1 MTDDEEISPPAIR
14 AEDILRLDDSSFT
27 SDNVA
32 VVTGAASGIGR
43 ASAIALAANG
53 LTVAATDV
61 DEEGLRE
68 TATRA
73 DELEVDGDVV
83 EVPGDLTVDDD
94 IEGIV
99 EQASE
104 LGSIRYLLNIAGVQH
119 ISPIEEFPMDAYD
132 TLHRVMLRA
141 PLFLTKLCLPHMRDT
156 PDGRGC
162 VGNMCSAH
170 GHYVTADKVAYN
182 ISKFGI
188 RGLTQSIAAE
198 GDGDVRAFSVST
210 EYVKTPLVT
219 GQIPDTAEQRD
230 LSPQEVVSDVMLS
243 ESRSK
248 EMMDPVE
255 VANLFTFGLSK
266 HARHLNGGDLRWD
279 GGMTLTY

>member
-1 MTDDEEISPPAIR
+1 
-14 AEDILRLDDSSFT
+14 
-27 SDNVA
+27 
-32 VVTGAASGIGR
+32 VTGAASGIGR

-61 DEEGLRE
+61 DEDGLRE
-68 TATRA
+68 TTARA
-73 DELEVDGDVV
+73 DELDVEGDIV

-99 EQASE
+99 EQANQ
-104 LGSIRYLLNIAGVQH
+104 LGSITYLLNIAGVQH

-141 PLFLTKLCLPHMRDT
+141 PLLLSKLCLPHMRDSA
-156 PDGRGC
+156 DGRGC

-198 GDGDVRAFSVST
+198 GDGDIRAFSVST

-219 GQIPDTAEQRD
+219 DQIPDTAEQRGM
-230 LSPQEVVSDVMLS
+230 SPQEVVSDVMLS
-243 ESRSK
+243 ESRST
-248 EMMDPVE
+248 EMMDPIE

>member
-1 MTDDEEISPPAIR
+1 MIDDTEISPPTIR
-14 AEDILRLDDSSFT
+14 TEDILILDDSSFVP
-27 SDNVA
+27 DNIA

-61 DEEGLRE
+61 DEDGLRE
-68 TATRA
+68 TAARA
-73 DELEVDGDVV
+73 DELDVDGDIV

-99 EQASE
+99 EQASQ
-104 LGSIRYLLNIAGVQH
+104 LGSITYLLNIAGIQH

-141 PLFLTKLCLPHMRDT
+141 PLFLSKLCLPHMRDSA
-156 PDGRGC
+156 DGRGC
-162 VGNMCSAH
+162 IGNMCSAH

-198 GDGDVRAFSVST
+198 GDGDIRAFSVST

-219 GQIPDTAEQRD
+219 EQIPDTAEQRGI
-230 LSPQEVVSDVMLS
+230 SPQEVVSDVMLS
-243 ESRSK
+243 ESKSK
-248 EMMDPVE
+248 EMMDPIE
-255 VANLFTFGLSK
+255 AANLFTFGLSK

>member
-1 MTDDEEISPPAIR
+1 MTDDTEISPPTIR
-14 AEDILRLDDSSFT
+14 AEDILTLDDSSFI

-61 DEEGLRE
+61 DEDGLRE
-68 TATRA
+68 TTARA
-73 DELEVDGDVV
+73 DELDVEGDIV

-94 IEGIV
+94 IEAIV
-99 EQASE
+99 EQASQ
-104 LGSIRYLLNIAGVQH
+104 LGSITYLLNIAGVQH
-119 ISPIEEFPMDAYD
+119 ISTIEEFPMDAYD

-141 PLFLTKLCLPHMRDT
+141 PLFLSKLCLPHMRDSA
-156 PDGRGC
+156 DGRGC

-198 GDGDVRAFSVST
+198 GDGDIRAFSVST

-219 GQIPDTAEQRD
+219 DQIPDTAEQRSM
-230 LSPQEVVSDVMLS
+230 SPQEVVSDVMLS
-243 ESRSK
+243 ESRST
-248 EMMDPVE
+248 EMMDPIE